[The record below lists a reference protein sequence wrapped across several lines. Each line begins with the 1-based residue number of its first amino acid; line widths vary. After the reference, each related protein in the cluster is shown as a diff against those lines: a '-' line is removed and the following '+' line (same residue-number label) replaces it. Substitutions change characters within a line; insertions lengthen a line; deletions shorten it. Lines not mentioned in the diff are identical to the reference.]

1 MEKKERKL
9 VIIGTALMLSG
20 IISLIVGSG
29 SHVFAQGP
37 TVDVGK
43 LKQILNATRMAIE
56 AYDMPGATTQL
67 DLAEQMLSGGANM
80 TSAANMTNSTS

>member
-1 MEKKERKL
+1 
-9 VIIGTALMLSG
+9 MLLG
-20 IISLIVGSG
+20 IISLIVSSG
-29 SHVFAQGP
+29 GHVFAQGP
-37 TVDVGK
+37 AVDVGK

-67 DLAEQMLSGGANM
+67 DMAEQVLTGGANMTVAANM